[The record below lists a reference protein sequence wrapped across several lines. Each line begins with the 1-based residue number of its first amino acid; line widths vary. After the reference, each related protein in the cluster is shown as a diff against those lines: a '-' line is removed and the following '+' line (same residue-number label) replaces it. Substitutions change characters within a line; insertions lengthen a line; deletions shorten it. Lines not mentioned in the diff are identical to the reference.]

1 MAVVRKVVH
10 ALGTFDAVRL
20 MGGVPVQGRRY
31 KGRQEHCQQNKGYDA
46 SGLFHKNGANIQIIP
61 SDYVYLCNMMNP
73 VFAALM
79 IPFLGTALGS
89 AFVFFM
95 KKEMPALLQK
105 VLLGFASGVMVAA
118 SVWSLIIPAI
128 EMGEGTGA
136 IVPPTIG
143 LLAGFAFLLLIDYIT
158 PHIHP
163 VGGPEGPES
172 KLSRTAKLALAVTIH
187 NFPEG
192 MAVGVAIAGALTADF
207 NMASALALSLGIA
220 IQNAPEGAII
230 SMPLRAA
237 GNTRWKSFAIGALS
251 GIVEPIGGALVLL
264 LATAVIGIM
273 PYMLA
278 FAAGA
283 MLYVVVE
290 ELVPEYSEGK
300 HSNVGTI
307 GFALGFALMMVL
319 DVVLG

>member
-1 MAVVRKVVH
+1 M
-10 ALGTFDAVRL
+10 
-20 MGGVPVQGRRY
+20 
-31 KGRQEHCQQNKGYDA
+31 
-46 SGLFHKNGANIQIIP
+46 S
-61 SDYVYLCNMMNP
+61 P
-73 VFAALM
+73 VFTALM

-95 KKEMPALLQK
+95 KRDMPALVQK

-118 SVWSLIIPAI
+118 SVWSLLIPAMEI
-128 EMGEGTGA
+128 GEGGKA
-136 IVPPTIG
+136 VVAPVIG

-163 VGGPEGPES
+163 GGEAEGPRS
-172 KLSRTAKLALAVTIH
+172 RLSRTAKLALAVTIH

-207 NMASALALSLGIA
+207 NMAGALALSLGIA
-220 IQNAPEGAII
+220 IQNVPEGAII
-230 SMPLRAA
+230 SMPLRAE
-237 GNTRWKSFAIGALS
+237 GNSRWKAFSIGALS
-251 GIVEPIGGALVLL
+251 GIVEPVGGALVLL
-264 LATAVIGIM
+264 LASAVLGIM
-273 PYMLA
+273 PFMLA

-290 ELVPEYSEGK
+290 ELVPEYSQGK
-300 HSNVGTI
+300 HSNIGTI

>member
-1 MAVVRKVVH
+1 
-10 ALGTFDAVRL
+10 
-20 MGGVPVQGRRY
+20 
-31 KGRQEHCQQNKGYDA
+31 
-46 SGLFHKNGANIQIIP
+46 
-61 SDYVYLCNMMNP
+61 MNP
-73 VFAALM
+73 VLTALL
-79 IPFLGTALGS
+79 IPFLGTTLGS

-95 KKEMPALLQK
+95 KKDMPALLQK

-118 SVWSLIIPAI
+118 SVWSLIIPSI
-128 EMGEGTGA
+128 EMGEGTSA
-136 IVPPTIG
+136 IIPPTVG

-158 PHIHP
+158 PHIHAS
-163 VGGPEGPES
+163 GEAEGPES
-172 KLSRTAKLALAVTIH
+172 HLSRTAKLALAVTIH

-207 NMASALALSLGIA
+207 NMAGALALSLGIA

-237 GNTRWKSFAIGALS
+237 GNSRWKSFVIGALS
-251 GIVEPIGGALVLL
+251 GIVEPLGGALVLL
-264 LATAVIGIM
+264 LATSVLGIM

-290 ELVPEYSEGK
+290 ELVPEYSQGK
-300 HSNVGTI
+300 HSNIGTI

>member
-1 MAVVRKVVH
+1 
-10 ALGTFDAVRL
+10 
-20 MGGVPVQGRRY
+20 
-31 KGRQEHCQQNKGYDA
+31 
-46 SGLFHKNGANIQIIP
+46 
-61 SDYVYLCNMMNP
+61 
-73 VFAALM
+73 M

-95 KKEMPALLQK
+95 KKEMPALVQK

-118 SVWSLIIPAI
+118 SVWSLLIPSM
-128 EMGEGTGA
+128 EMGQGTGA
-136 IVPPTIG
+136 VIPPTVG

-158 PHIHP
+158 PHIHAS
-163 VGGPEGPES
+163 GEAEGPRS
-172 KLSRTAKLALAVTIH
+172 SLSRTAKLALAVTIH

-192 MAVGVAIAGALTADF
+192 MAVGVAIAGALSSANF
-207 NMASALALSLGIA
+207 NMAGALALSLGIA
-220 IQNAPEGAII
+220 IQNVPEGAII

-237 GNTRWKSFAIGALS
+237 GNSRWKAFAIGALS
-251 GIVEPIGGALVLL
+251 GIVEPIGGALVLF
-264 LATAVIGIM
+264 LATSILGIM

-290 ELVPEYSEGK
+290 ELVPEYSQGR
-300 HSNVGTI
+300 HSNIGTI

>member
-1 MAVVRKVVH
+1 
-10 ALGTFDAVRL
+10 
-20 MGGVPVQGRRY
+20 
-31 KGRQEHCQQNKGYDA
+31 
-46 SGLFHKNGANIQIIP
+46 
-61 SDYVYLCNMMNP
+61 MNP
-73 VFAALM
+73 VLTALL
-79 IPFLGTALGS
+79 IPLLGTALGS

-95 KKEMPALLQK
+95 KKDMPALLQK

-118 SVWSLIIPAI
+118 SVWSLIIPSI
-128 EMGEGTGA
+128 EMGEGTSA
-136 IVPPTIG
+136 IIPPTVG

-158 PHIHP
+158 PHIHAS
-163 VGGPEGPES
+163 GEAEGPES
-172 KLSRTAKLALAVTIH
+172 HLSRTAKLALAVTIH

-207 NMASALALSLGIA
+207 NMAGALALSLGIA

-237 GNTRWKSFAIGALS
+237 GNSRWKSFVIGALS
-251 GIVEPIGGALVLL
+251 GIVEPLGGALVLL
-264 LATAVIGIM
+264 LATSVLGIM

-290 ELVPEYSEGK
+290 ELVPEYSQGK
-300 HSNVGTI
+300 HSNIGTI

>member
-1 MAVVRKVVH
+1 
-10 ALGTFDAVRL
+10 
-20 MGGVPVQGRRY
+20 
-31 KGRQEHCQQNKGYDA
+31 
-46 SGLFHKNGANIQIIP
+46 
-61 SDYVYLCNMMNP
+61 MNP
-73 VFAALM
+73 VLTALL

-95 KKEMPALLQK
+95 KREMPALVQK

-118 SVWSLIIPAI
+118 SVWSLLIPAL
-128 EMGEGTGA
+128 EMGDGTSK
-136 IVPPTIG
+136 VVHPVIG

-163 VGGPEGPES
+163 GGEAEGPRS
-172 KLSRTAKLALAVTIH
+172 RLSRTAKLALAVTIH

-192 MAVGVAIAGALTADF
+192 MAVGVAIAGALAADF
-207 NMASALALSLGIA
+207 NMAGALALSLGIA
-220 IQNAPEGAII
+220 IQNVPEGAII
-230 SMPLRAA
+230 SMPLRAE
-237 GNTRWKSFAIGALS
+237 GNSRWKAFGIGALS
-251 GIVEPIGGALVLL
+251 GIVEPVGGALVLL
-264 LATAVIGIM
+264 LASAVLGIM
-273 PYMLA
+273 PFMLA

-290 ELVPEYSEGK
+290 ELVPEYSQGK
-300 HSNVGTI
+300 HSNIGTV

>member
-1 MAVVRKVVH
+1 MNSVLT
-10 ALGTFDAVRL
+10 ALL
-20 MGGVPVQGRRY
+20 
-31 KGRQEHCQQNKGYDA
+31 
-46 SGLFHKNGANIQIIP
+46 
-61 SDYVYLCNMMNP
+61 
-73 VFAALM
+73 

-95 KKEMPALLQK
+95 KREMPALLQK

-128 EMGEGTGA
+128 EMGEGHSA
-136 IVPPTIG
+136 VVAPVIG

-163 VGGPEGPES
+163 GGEAEGPQS
-172 KLSRTAKLALAVTIH
+172 RLSRTTKLALAVTIH

-207 NMASALALSLGIA
+207 NMAAALALSLGIA
-220 IQNAPEGAII
+220 IQNVPEGAII
-230 SMPLRAA
+230 SMPLRAE
-237 GNTRWKSFAIGALS
+237 GNSRWRSFGIGALS
-251 GIVEPIGGALVLL
+251 GVVEPVGGALVLF
-264 LATAVIGIM
+264 LASAVLGIM
-273 PYMLA
+273 PFMLA

-290 ELVPEYSEGK
+290 ELVPEYSQGK

-307 GFALGFALMMVL
+307 GFSLGFALMMVL

>member
-1 MAVVRKVVH
+1 MSPVLT
-10 ALGTFDAVRL
+10 ALL
-20 MGGVPVQGRRY
+20 
-31 KGRQEHCQQNKGYDA
+31 
-46 SGLFHKNGANIQIIP
+46 
-61 SDYVYLCNMMNP
+61 
-73 VFAALM
+73 

-95 KKEMPALLQK
+95 KKDMPALLQK

-118 SVWSLIIPAI
+118 SVWSLIIPSI
-128 EMGEGTGA
+128 EMGEGTSA
-136 IVPPTIG
+136 IIPPTVG

-158 PHIHP
+158 PHIHAS
-163 VGGPEGPES
+163 GEAEGPES
-172 KLSRTAKLALAVTIH
+172 HLSRTAKLALAVTIH

-207 NMASALALSLGIA
+207 NMAGALALSLGIA

-237 GNTRWKSFAIGALS
+237 GNSRWKSFVIGALS
-251 GIVEPIGGALVLL
+251 GVVEPLGGALVLM
-264 LATAVIGIM
+264 LATSILGIM

-290 ELVPEYSEGK
+290 ELVPECSQGK
-300 HSNVGTI
+300 HSNIGTI

>member
-1 MAVVRKVVH
+1 
-10 ALGTFDAVRL
+10 
-20 MGGVPVQGRRY
+20 
-31 KGRQEHCQQNKGYDA
+31 
-46 SGLFHKNGANIQIIP
+46 
-61 SDYVYLCNMMNP
+61 MNP
-73 VFAALM
+73 VLTALL
-79 IPFLGTALGS
+79 IPLLGTTLGS

-95 KKEMPALLQK
+95 KKDMPALLQK

-118 SVWSLIIPAI
+118 SVWSLIIPSI
-128 EMGEGTGA
+128 EMGEGTSA
-136 IVPPTIG
+136 IIPPTVG

-158 PHIHP
+158 PHIHASGE
-163 VGGPEGPES
+163 VEGPES
-172 KLSRTAKLALAVTIH
+172 HLSRTAKLALAVTIH

-207 NMASALALSLGIA
+207 NMAGALALSLGIA

-237 GNTRWKSFAIGALS
+237 GNSRWKSFLIGALS
-251 GIVEPIGGALVLL
+251 GVVEPLGGALVLM
-264 LATAVIGIM
+264 LATSILGIM

-290 ELVPEYSEGK
+290 ELVPEYSQGK
-300 HSNVGTI
+300 HSNIGTI

>member
-1 MAVVRKVVH
+1 
-10 ALGTFDAVRL
+10 
-20 MGGVPVQGRRY
+20 
-31 KGRQEHCQQNKGYDA
+31 
-46 SGLFHKNGANIQIIP
+46 
-61 SDYVYLCNMMNP
+61 MNP
-73 VFAALM
+73 VLTALL
-79 IPFLGTALGS
+79 IPLLGTTLGS

-95 KKEMPALLQK
+95 KKDMPALLQK

-118 SVWSLIIPAI
+118 SVWSLIIPSI
-128 EMGEGTGA
+128 EMGEGTSA
-136 IVPPTIG
+136 IIPPTVG
-143 LLAGFAFLLLIDYIT
+143 LLAGFAFLLLIDYVT
-158 PHIHP
+158 PHIHAS
-163 VGGPEGPES
+163 GEAEGPES
-172 KLSRTAKLALAVTIH
+172 HLSRTAKLALAVTIH

-207 NMASALALSLGIA
+207 NMAGALALSLGIA

-237 GNTRWKSFAIGALS
+237 GNSRWKSFVIGALS
-251 GIVEPIGGALVLL
+251 GVVEPLGGALVLM
-264 LATAVIGIM
+264 LATSILGIM

-290 ELVPEYSEGK
+290 ELVPEYSQGK
-300 HSNVGTI
+300 HSNIGTI

>member
-1 MAVVRKVVH
+1 MNSVLT
-10 ALGTFDAVRL
+10 ALL
-20 MGGVPVQGRRY
+20 
-31 KGRQEHCQQNKGYDA
+31 
-46 SGLFHKNGANIQIIP
+46 
-61 SDYVYLCNMMNP
+61 
-73 VFAALM
+73 

-95 KKEMPALLQK
+95 KREMPALVQK

-128 EMGEGTGA
+128 EMGEGPSA
-136 IVPPTIG
+136 VVSPVIG

-163 VGGPEGPES
+163 GGEAEGPQS
-172 KLSRTAKLALAVTIH
+172 RLSRTTKLALAVTIH

-207 NMASALALSLGIA
+207 NMAGALALSLGIA
-220 IQNAPEGAII
+220 IQNVPEGAII
-230 SMPLRAA
+230 SMPLRAE
-237 GNTRWKSFAIGALS
+237 GNSRWRSFGIGALS
-251 GIVEPIGGALVLL
+251 GIVEPVGGALVLF
-264 LATAVIGIM
+264 LASAVLGIM
-273 PYMLA
+273 PFMLT

-290 ELVPEYSEGK
+290 ELVPEYYQGK
-300 HSNVGTI
+300 HSNIGTV

>member
-1 MAVVRKVVH
+1 MS
-10 ALGTFDAVRL
+10 
-20 MGGVPVQGRRY
+20 PV
-31 KGRQEHCQQNKGYDA
+31 
-46 SGLFHKNGANIQIIP
+46 LT
-61 SDYVYLCNMMNP
+61 
-73 VFAALM
+73 ALM

-95 KKEMPALLQK
+95 KREMPPMLQK

-118 SVWSLIIPAI
+118 SVWSLIIPSI
-128 EMGEGTGA
+128 EMGSGA
-136 IVPPTIG
+136 AAVIPPAIG

-163 VGGPEGPES
+163 VGGPEGPERR
-172 KLSRTAKLALAVTIH
+172 LSRTAKLALAVTIH
-187 NFPEG
+187 NFPEV

-207 NMASALALSLGIA
+207 NKAGALALSLGIA
-220 IQNAPEGAII
+220 IQNVPEGAII
-230 SMPLRAA
+230 SMPLRAE
-237 GNTRWKSFAIGALS
+237 GNSRWRAFGIGALS
-251 GIVEPIGGALVLL
+251 GIVEPLGGALVLL
-264 LATAVIGIM
+264 LATSILGIM

-290 ELVPEYSEGK
+290 ELVPEYSQGE
-300 HSNVGTI
+300 HSNIGTI
-307 GFALGFALMMVL
+307 GFALGFILMMVL